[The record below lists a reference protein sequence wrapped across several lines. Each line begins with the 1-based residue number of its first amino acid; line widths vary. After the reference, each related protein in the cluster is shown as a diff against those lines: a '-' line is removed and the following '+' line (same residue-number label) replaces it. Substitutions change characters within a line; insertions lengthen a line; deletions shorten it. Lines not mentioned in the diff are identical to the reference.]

1 MKPET
6 TEMAQCDNC
15 GAYRL
20 FENLESLGGSGLV
33 CLNGCDPVADP
44 DRGRDAERDKDAFK

>member
-6 TEMAQCDNC
+6 TKIAQCDNC